1 MRRKISEI
9 NFKGQPIYIGID
21 VHQKN
26 WQVAIMSK
34 HYEHKVFH
42 QDPKTEILVN
52 YLHKHFPGAEY
63 HAAYEAGFS
72 GFTLYRELTA
82 AGVDCMVVHPADV
95 PTTHKEYDQ
104 KCDKRDSRKL
114 AKSLRGNMLQ
124 AIYVPSEQQLTDRS
138 LVRLRDS
145 LVKDFTRIK
154 LRLKSLLMFHGIFI
168 PASLPVQASRRWS
181 KSYLSWL
188 GSLQVDAPGLQATI
202 SGLVATGQLLAEQL
216 LTVTKQ
222 INTLAQRPGYS
233 EQVKLLMS
241 IPGIGRLT
249 AMSLLTE
256 LGDTSRF
263 KRLDELCNYIGLVP
277 STRSTGDKEAVGSLT
292 IRGRGPLKAAL
303 IESAWV
309 AVRKDPALMAKFGQL
324 SVRMQKNKAIIR
336 ITRKLLSR
344 IRHVLLH
351 RQAYV
356 CGVVA

>member
-1 MRRKISEI
+1 MQRKINQI
-9 NFKGQPIYIGID
+9 NFNGQPIYIGID

-26 WQVAIMSK
+26 WRVAIMSA

-42 QDPKTEILVN
+42 QDPKAEILVN

-63 HAAYEAGFS
+63 HAAYEAGCC
-72 GFTLYRELTA
+72 GFTWYRELTA
-82 AGVDCMVVHPADV
+82 AGINCIVAHGADV

-114 AKSLRGNMLQ
+114 ARSLRGNQLE
-124 AIYVPSEQQLTDRS
+124 AIYVPDQQQLADRS
-138 LVRLRDS
+138 LVRLRTS
-145 LVKDFTRIK
+145 LVKDLTRIK
-154 LRLKSLLMFHGIFI
+154 LRLRFLLMFHGIQI
-168 PASLPVQASRRWS
+168 PSCFTQQAIRNWSRC
-181 KSYLSWL
+181 YVHWL
-188 GSLQVDAPGLQATI
+188 EDLQVDEPSLKMTI
-202 SGLVATGQLLAEQL
+202 CGLVSTGQLLKEQVQS
-216 LTVTKQ
+216 VTRQ
-222 INTLAQRPGYS
+222 IHALASAYS
-233 EQVKLLMS
+233 EPVKLLMS
-241 IPGIGRLT
+241 IPGIGKLT

-277 STRSTGDKEAVGSLT
+277 SMRSTGDKQAIGSLT
-292 IRGRGPLKAAL
+292 LRGRGSLKATL

-309 AVRKDPALMAKFGQL
+309 AVRKDPALLAKFEQL
-324 SVRMQKNKAIIR
+324 SARMQKNKAIIR

-351 RQAYV
+351 QQAYV

>member
-1 MRRKISEI
+1 MPRKIKKI
-9 NFKGQPIYIGID
+9 KFNGQPIYIGID
-21 VHQKN
+21 VHLKS
-26 WQVAIMSK
+26 WRVTIMSEQN
-34 HYEHKVFH
+34 EHKTFS
-42 QDPKTEILVN
+42 QDPRTSILVN
-52 YLHKHFPGAEY
+52 YLHTHFPGAVY
-63 HAAYEAGFS
+63 HAVYEAGFS

-82 AGVDCMVVHPADV
+82 AGVECMVAHPADV

-124 AIYVPSEQQLTDRS
+124 AIYVPSEQQLADRS
-138 LVRLRDS
+138 LVRLRAS

-154 LRLKSLLMFHGIFI
+154 LRLKSLLMFHGVLL
-168 PASLPVQASRRWS
+168 PASLPVQSSRRWS
-181 KSYLSWL
+181 PPYMRWL
-188 GSLQVDAPGLQATI
+188 GSLQVDEPGLQATI
-202 SGLVATGQLLAEQL
+202 SGLVATGQLLNEQL
-216 LTVTKQ
+216 LAVTKQ
-222 INTLAQRPGYS
+222 IHTLAQSPGYI
-233 EQVKLLMS
+233 EQVNLLVG

-277 STRSTGDKEAVGSLT
+277 SMRGSGDKEAVGSLT

-309 AVRKDPALMAKFGQL
+309 AVRKDAALMAKFEQL
-324 SVRMQKNKAIIR
+324 STRMQKNKAIIR

-344 IRHVLLH
+344 IRYVLLH

>member
-1 MRRKISEI
+1 MQRKINQI
-9 NFKGQPIYIGID
+9 NFNGQPIYIGID

-26 WQVAIMSK
+26 WKVAIMSE

-42 QDPKTEILVN
+42 QDPKPEILVN
-52 YLHKHFPGAEY
+52 YLHNHFPGAVY

-82 AGVDCMVVHPADV
+82 AGVNCMVAHPADV

-124 AIYVPSEQQLTDRS
+124 AIYVPSDEQLADRS
-138 LVRLRDS
+138 LVRLRAS
-145 LVKDFTRIK
+145 LVKDLTRIK
-154 LRLKSLLMFHGIFI
+154 LRLKSLLMFHGVLM

-181 KSYLSWL
+181 KSYVSWV
-188 GSLQVDAPGLQATI
+188 GSLQVDAPGLKATMA
-202 SGLVATGQLLAEQL
+202 GLVSTGQLLNEQVL
-216 LTVTKQ
+216 AVTKQ
-222 INTLAQRPGYS
+222 INALAQHPSYS
-233 EQVKLLMS
+233 EQVKLLIG
-241 IPGIGRLT
+241 IPGIGRVT

-277 STRSTGDKEAVGSLT
+277 STRSTGDKQAVGSLT

-309 AVRKDPALMAKFGQL
+309 AVRKDAALLAKFEQL
-324 SVRMQKNKAIIR
+324 SNRMQKNKAIIR
-336 ITRKLLSR
+336 ISRKLLSR